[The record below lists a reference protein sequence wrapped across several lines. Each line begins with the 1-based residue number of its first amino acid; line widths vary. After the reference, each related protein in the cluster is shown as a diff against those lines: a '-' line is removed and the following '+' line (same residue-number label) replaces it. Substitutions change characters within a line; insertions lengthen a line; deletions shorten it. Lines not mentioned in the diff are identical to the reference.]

1 MQITIER
8 MNGENFQLV
17 VEEEETVATVKMR
30 ISENTFIDPY
40 EQRLIF
46 QEQLL
51 VDYETIS
58 FYNIQEGSV
67 IYLSHWST
75 PEARKEV

>member
-8 MNGENFQLV
+8 MMEENFQLA
-17 VEEEETVATVKMR
+17 VEEEETVATLEMR
-30 ISENTFIDPY
+30 IFEITSIDPY

-51 VDYETIS
+51 VEDETIS

-67 IYLSHWST
+67 IYLTRWST
-75 PEARKEV
+75 PGDWREA

>member
-8 MNGENFQLV
+8 MIGENFQLE
-17 VEEEETVATVKMR
+17 VEQEETVATLEMR
-30 ISENTFIDPY
+30 ICELTGIDPY
-40 EQRLIF
+40 DQRLIF

-51 VDYETIS
+51 VEYETIS

-75 PEARKEV
+75 PGAWREV

>member
-51 VDYETIS
+51 VEYETIS

-67 IYLSHWST
+67 IYLTRWST
-75 PEARKEV
+75 PGDWREA